1 MVDCSGVI
9 DVQVFVLFFG
19 LFCLLQSRK
28 KTFNTLIPKARVQIF
43 NIYQSAHFKLSL
55 PKFQDRG

>member
-19 LFCLLQSRK
+19 LLF
-28 KTFNTLIPKARVQIF
+28 TPEHEEN
-43 NIYQSAHFKLSL
+43 
-55 PKFQDRG
+55 FQYIDSKG